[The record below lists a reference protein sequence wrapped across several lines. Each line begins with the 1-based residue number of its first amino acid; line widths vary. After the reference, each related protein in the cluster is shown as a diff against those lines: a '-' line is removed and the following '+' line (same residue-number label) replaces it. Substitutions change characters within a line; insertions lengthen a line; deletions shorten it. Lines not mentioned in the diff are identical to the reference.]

1 MVVSLK
7 SIVSGVTSVICG
19 GVLLM
24 PLLVQ
29 PNPVSAQPHA
39 APAGQAIAA
48 ALPDEDC
55 PPAASTELS
64 ENDGLQPSGFRPE
77 RTCPRVPMRLAQQ
90 AGTVAR

>member
-1 MVVSLK
+1 MSLK

-29 PNPVSAQPHA
+29 PNPVSTQPQA
-39 APAGQAIAA
+39 APVGQAVAA

-55 PPAASTELS
+55 PPGASAEIS
-64 ENDGLQPSGFRPE
+64 QNDGLQPSGFRPE

-90 AGTVAR
+90 VATVAR

>member
-1 MVVSLK
+1 MSPK
-7 SIVSGVTSVICG
+7 SIVSGVTSIICG

-29 PNPVSAQPHA
+29 PDPVSAHA
-39 APAGQAIAA
+39 EPVAQALAT

-55 PPAASTELS
+55 PPGASGATWGTS
-64 ENDGLQPSGFRPE
+64 GGGGSIASGFRPE

-90 AGTVAR
+90 TGTVAR